1 VVAEVS
7 DNETHGW
14 RVAEKRQKIELK
26 PKRVLKMCLGK
37 REGKKRKADRVFT
50 ESRSDW
56 IGWSKAQVSWIN
68 DVKLVL
74 GTAVYRR
81 TTGKAE

>member
-1 VVAEVS
+1 
-7 DNETHGW
+7 
-14 RVAEKRQKIELK
+14 
-26 PKRVLKMCLGK
+26 MCLGK
-37 REGKKRKADRVFT
+37 RVGKKTKADRVFT
-50 ESRSDW
+50 ESPSDW

-81 TTGKAE
+81 TTGKAD